1 MAGTILARVF
11 ASVLTIGGR
20 ATKTLGQFLDRLIG
34 KMQKA
39 RFWRLT
45 PWIHF
50 KPVLLFRERLSKLVD
65 RNNVVGLSGAPG
77 PSPYKRSTE
86 TYRLLMAVLGLSAQ
100 ICS

>member
-1 MAGTILARVF
+1 MAGTILARAF

-20 ATKTLGQFLDRLIG
+20 ATKSLGQFLVRLIG

-39 RFWRLT
+39 PF
-45 PWIHF
+45 IHF
-50 KPVLLFRERLSKLVD
+50 KPVLPFRERLSKLVD
-65 RNNVVGLSGAPG
+65 DNNVVGLSGAPG

-100 ICS
+100 VCS